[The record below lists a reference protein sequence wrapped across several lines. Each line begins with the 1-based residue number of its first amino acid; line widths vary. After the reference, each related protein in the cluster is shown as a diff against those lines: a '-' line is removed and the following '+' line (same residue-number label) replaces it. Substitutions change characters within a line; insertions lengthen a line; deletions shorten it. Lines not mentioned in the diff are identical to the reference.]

1 MSRHQTEKEVQQEY
15 VAGMGQELGNV
26 FFRLRNETVMLHWK
40 WGEFVALFGTKPERI
55 ELLNEAAGAFFWVV
69 QDTLWADVLLRIA
82 RLTDPSQSARKDN
95 LTLARLTALVAAP
108 LGVEVERLFQE
119 CVATSAFARDWRN
132 RRIAHSDLALALEQQ
147 SATPL
152 ATASRKAVNDALAAF
167 VALLNSVQVHYLR
180 SEAMYELHTHGD
192 AVSLLYVL
200 RDGLKSDEE
209 RMKRLK
215 SGNPTPDDFGPPTAL

>member
-1 MSRHQTEKEVQQEY
+1 MSSHQTEREVQQEY

-69 QDTLWADVLLRIA
+69 QDTLWEDVLLRIA
-82 RLTDPSQSARKDN
+82 RLTDPPQSVRKDN
-95 LTLARLTALVAAP
+95 LTLARLPALIAAP
-108 LGVEVERLFQE
+108 IGAEVERLFLE
-119 CVATSAFARDWRN
+119 CAAKSAFARDWRN

-152 ATASRKAVNDALAAF
+152 AAASRKHVNDALAAF
-167 VALLNSVQVHYLR
+167 VALLNAVQVHYLR

-200 RDGLKSDEE
+200 RDGLKADEE
-209 RMKRLK
+209 RMRRIK
-215 SGNPTPDDFGPPTAL
+215 SGNGTPDDFGPPTAL